1 MATYYYMRVST
12 KQQSLTRQEDA
23 AKAADIP
30 KQNWYCDKSTGR
42 KISRD
47 SLNALLDKAQEGD
60 TIIVH
65 SFDRLS
71 RSTKDLLNTI
81 DTLNERGIKL
91 VSEKENLDTSTPT
104 GKLMVAV
111 IAAIN
116 EFEIEIA
123 KERQAEGIAA
133 KKARGE
139 HWGGRKPISKVKLD
153 AAVDLYLE
161 GEKPA
166 TVICKELGFSRAKL
180 YNELAKRGIK
190 RD

>member
-12 KQQSLTRQEDA
+12 AQQNLARQEDA
-23 AKAADIP
+23 AKAAGIP
-30 KQNWYCDKSTGR
+30 KENWFCDKSTGR
-42 KISRD
+42 NIKRD
-47 SLNALLDKAQEGD
+47 SLNALLDKVQEGD

-71 RSTKDLLNTI
+71 RSTKDLLNTVE
-81 DTLNERGIKL
+81 DLNKRGVKL
-91 VSEKENLDTSTPT
+91 ISEKEKFDTNTPT
-104 GKLMVAV
+104 GKLMVSML
-111 IAAIN
+111 AAIN
-116 EFEIEIA
+116 EFEIEIM

-133 KKARGE
+133 KRARGE
-139 HWGGRKPISKVKLD
+139 HWGGRKPISQVKLD
-153 AAVDLYLE
+153 AAVDMYLE
-161 GEKPA
+161 GDKPA

>member
-12 KQQSLTRQEDA
+12 KQQSLARQEDA

-91 VSEKENLDTSTPT
+91 VSET
-104 GKLMVAV
+104 V
-111 IAAIN
+111 
-116 EFEIEIA
+116 
-123 KERQAEGIAA
+123 
-133 KKARGE
+133 
-139 HWGGRKPISKVKLD
+139 GRKTFI
-153 AAVDLYLE
+153 
-161 GEKPA
+161 
-166 TVICKELGFSRAKL
+166 
-180 YNELAKRGIK
+180 
-190 RD
+190 

>member
-12 KQQSLTRQEDA
+12 KQQHLARQEEA
-23 AKAADIP
+23 AKAAGVP
-30 KQNWYCDKSTGR
+30 KSNWFCDKSTGR
-42 KISRD
+42 NISRKN
-47 SLNALLDKAQEGD
+47 LNALLEKAQEGD

-71 RSTKDLLNTI
+71 RSTKDLLNTVEE
-81 DTLNERGIKL
+81 LNKRGIKL
-91 VSEKENLDTSTPT
+91 ISEKEKFDTNTPT
-104 GKLMVAV
+104 GKLMVSML
-111 IAAIN
+111 AAIN

-139 HWGGRKPISKVKLD
+139 HWGGRAPISQVKLD
-153 AAVDLYLE
+153 AAIEQYLT
-161 GEKPA
+161 GDRPA
-166 TVICKELGFSRAKL
+166 TVICKEMGFSRAKL